1 MERCLDRSP
10 LERTHLMTP
19 TLSSMRRSYP
29 ARVKAKALVVEDS
42 PTQRAEL
49 VRVLEQRGYEVDSAA
64 GGLEAL
70 ARIKRDPPDV
80 VVLDVVLDGMDG
92 YSVCRWLRLGE
103 STRDIVVIMLTS
115 KTEVKERVEGLHV
128 GADDYVAK
136 PFDADELEARMFA
149 ALRSRNA
156 RLELRRRNADLE
168 GMLTRTEQLAMTD
181 AVTGIFNRR
190 RFVDMLGRE
199 FATARRYGHP
209 LSLMLLDL
217 DGFKAVNDTDGH
229 AAGDDVL
236 RHVAQIVS
244 GGIRE
249 VDACARYG
257 GDEFGV
263 ILPHTEALAAEIV
276 ADRIRARLEHE
287 REEWEGAAS
296 HVSLSVGIAS
306 TADSSLKTPEDLVE
320 AADRALYEAKR
331 AGRDRVIRARPGILG
346 R

>member
-1 MERCLDRSP
+1 MTLD
-10 LERTHLMTP
+10 MV
-19 TLSSMRRSYP
+19 RRSYP
-29 ARVKAKALVVEDS
+29 SRVKAKALVVEDS
-42 PTQRAEL
+42 PTQRMEL
-49 VRVLEQRGYEVDSAA
+49 MRLLRERGYEVDGAA

-70 ARIKRDPPDV
+70 ARIKKDPPDV

-136 PFDADELEARMFA
+136 PYDVDELEARLYA

-190 RFVDMLGRE
+190 RFADMLGRE

-209 LSLMLLDL
+209 LSLLLLDL
-217 DGFKAVNDTDGH
+217 DGFKGVNDTDGH

-236 RHVAQIVS
+236 RHIAQIIS
-244 GGIRE
+244 GAIRE

-257 GDEFGV
+257 GDEFV
-263 ILPHTEALAAEIV
+263 VLLPHTDALAAEVV
-276 ADRIRARLEHE
+276 ADRIRHKLELE
-287 REEWEGAAS
+287 REAWDGEAC
-296 HVSLSVGIAS
+296 HVSLSVGIS
-306 TADSSLKTPEDLVE
+306 SSADTSLKTPDDLVE

-331 AGRDRVIRARPGILG
+331 EGRDRVVRARPGILG

>member
-1 MERCLDRSP
+1 MTAT
-10 LERTHLMTP
+10 LEP
-19 TLSSMRRSYP
+19 VRRSYP
-29 ARVKAKALVVEDS
+29 SRVKAKALVVEDS
-42 PTQRAEL
+42 PTQRMEL
-49 VRVLEQRGYEVDSAA
+49 IRLLRERGYEVEGAA

-70 ARIKRDPPDV
+70 ARIKKDPPDV

-136 PFDADELEARMFA
+136 PYDVDELEARLYA

-190 RFVDMLGRE
+190 RFADMLARE

-209 LSLMLLDL
+209 LSLLLLDL
-217 DGFKAVNDTDGH
+217 DGFKGVNDTDGH
-229 AAGDDVL
+229 AAGDEVL
-236 RHVAQIVS
+236 RGIAQIIS
-244 GGIRE
+244 GAIRE

-257 GDEFGV
+257 GDEFV
-263 ILPHTEALAAEIV
+263 VLLPHTDALAAEVV
-276 ADRIRARLEHE
+276 ADRIRHKLELE
-287 REEWEGAAS
+287 REGWDGEAC
-296 HVSLSVGIAS
+296 HVSLSVGIS
-306 TADSSLKTPEDLVE
+306 SSADASLKTPDDLVE

-331 AGRDRVIRARPGILG
+331 EGRDRVIRARPGILG